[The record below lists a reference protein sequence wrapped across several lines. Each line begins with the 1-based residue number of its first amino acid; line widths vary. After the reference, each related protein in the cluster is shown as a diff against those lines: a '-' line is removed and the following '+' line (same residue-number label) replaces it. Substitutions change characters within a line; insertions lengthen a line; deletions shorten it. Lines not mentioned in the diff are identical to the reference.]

1 MANEGTYYGIGLDVS
16 SMKKSGQEAVD
27 QFNRI
32 GQSADTAGKQ
42 VGKLEEA
49 FQRGRNW
56 DGGGLNDLKESINLT
71 KSALQEL
78 RIQYKDTAAAIQKAG
93 GAGMN
98 SALDAQLKQVKED
111 IDLEEAALKGLEAKL
126 KEMSSGAGPS
136 FRTEMMRLSNTMKQ
150 MRLDGEENTE
160 AYRQL
165 EQRLRELVKANKQ
178 FQQEQKTMAMGAV
191 GMFQGMLNGVQGL
204 MGAYSVASGV
214 VGTFTEDQKK
224 LQEIQTKLQS
234 SMAILIGLQQVAN
247 TLHSTSAFRV
257 TVLTKATQV
266 WHAWNLN
273 TAKGLMTLGTSAQFA
288 RTAAIG
294 LHSALLL
301 LGGAAVIAAIAVIGK
316 LRDEAKKARE
326 EQKKWGEDVGQTV
339 GSQLAEYRRL
349 QVEWER
355 CNGSL
360 DRQKQVVD
368 KNREAWEKLGFEV
381 NDTTTYEKVAVDNS
395 EAVVNALVARAK
407 AAAYASLA
415 EAKYSEAI
423 QLRLAAENAGTKWW
437 QRALVSIAGAPD
449 EYGNGG
455 LTQEQQDE
463 MLASYEEANKQKLL
477 DKAAKLEQEAQ
488 DLIKN
493 GIAQNDVAS
502 ELLKGLPTTVNNTTK
517 STQKTYGDALA
528 EILKQSDDFR
538 KKLTAAEREGV
549 REAFDQQIDIAKS
562 TEDWETYYK
571 ARQDLAKFNYEQEK
585 ADALAAYEATEKEVA
600 AKRSEWQKKGW
611 DTSALDEQLSTAAAL
626 YKQTSDNIEAAYSG
640 ALRDIE
646 TDQKATNDRIAK
658 EEQESL
664 EKRNQNR
671 LEYLKQFGTFEQK
684 LAATI
689 EDFDKRIASAD
700 DEYEK
705 KMLSSQKAEA
715 VYQLYRQY
723 SDIYKLIFADAKSL
737 TGSLLGDAINATQ
750 DEIAKAANDGDVKA
764 LADLYE
770 RLKALTMESENRTRG
785 WGIFGAAS
793 SIAKLNAEM
802 DKGKGADPQ
811 KVAQYQA
818 AIQSSFK
825 EIGSA
830 FSELGKEMEKFDGIL
845 GDIGKTFSALGENA
859 DTFGKA
865 FSGTM
870 TTSEAIG
877 TAVSGT
883 IQLLGMVLNSIKEN
897 KKAQEEWNMT
907 IEEADQKYRM
917 MQLDALDYQQRNL
930 FGVENPYKKA
940 IDGAVQY
947 RASMEALNEQV
958 NKLAGGQVQTGTK
971 KVVDWGNVGKGA
983 AIGAAAGAAVGSII
997 PGIGNIIGAAIGGA
1011 IGLITGAVA
1020 GAVSTKVVPVFEN
1033 LQQHYGQLFD
1043 PDTYQLNER
1052 LLADY
1057 DKLDDATKQIIDNWQ
1072 EIVDKAKEAEEQM
1085 RETFSNLAGDVGKQ
1099 LSDSLVAAFKNGDL
1113 YSAIDDFHD
1122 KMTDTIEDILEQ
1134 LVFSSTM
1141 GAMFDQ
1147 LEQRMMDSF
1156 GIGGDNDIVDD
1167 LLWME
1172 NEYQGKLE
1180 QYNEAM
1186 MQVQKSLRGLGYDVW
1201 ESDQRTAQT
1210 KAALGASQDSVDESN
1225 ARLTTIQGHTFEM
1238 NENVREIKNQHAQ
1251 LVAGNAAILE
1261 HVQGIHSDTAEMRA
1275 TMDEM
1280 KAIAV
1285 VVKSNM
1291 GTIIDRGVKAL

>member
-1 MANEGTYYGIGLDVS
+1 MANEGTYYGIGLDVN

-32 GQSADTAGKQ
+32 GQSADKAAVE
-42 VGKLEEA
+42 VGKLEKE
-49 FQRGRNW
+49 FQRGKNW
-56 DGGGLNDLKESINLT
+56 DGGGINELKESIQLT
-71 KSALQEL
+71 KDYLQQL
-78 RIQYKDTAAAIQKAG
+78 KVQYKDTVAAVQKAG

-98 SALDAQLKQVKED
+98 SALDAQLKQIKED
-111 IDLEEAALKGLEAKL
+111 IDLNEAGLRGLESRL

-178 FQQEQKTMAMGAV
+178 FQQEQKTMAMGAG

-204 MGAYSVASGV
+204 MGAYSVASGI
-214 VGTFTEDQKK
+214 VGTFTDDQKK

-257 TVLTKATQV
+257 TVVTKATQV

-273 TAKGLMTLGTSAQFA
+273 TAKGLMTLGASAQFA
-288 RTAAIG
+288 RTATIG
-294 LHSALLL
+294 LHSAMLL
-301 LGGAAVIAAIAVIGK
+301 LGGAAIIAVIAVISK
-316 LRDEAKKARE
+316 LRDEQKKVRE
-326 EQKKWGEDVGQTV
+326 EQKKWGEDVGQNV
-339 GSQLAEYRRL
+339 GSQIAEYRRL
-349 QVEWER
+349 QAEWEK

-360 DRQKQVVD
+360 DQQKVVVD

-381 NDTTTYEKVAVDNS
+381 NDTTTYEKVAVENS

-415 EAKYSEAI
+415 ETKYSEAI

-437 QRALVSIAGAPD
+437 QRLAVSMAGAPD

-455 LTQEQQDE
+455 LSPDQQQE
-463 MLASYEEANKQKLL
+463 MLASFEESNRQKMLE
-477 DKAAKLEQEAQ
+477 KAAKLEGEAK
-488 DLIKN
+488 DLIEK
-493 GIAQNDVAS
+493 GIAENNIAS
-502 ELLKGLPTTVNNTTK
+502 EILKDLPTTVKNTTNT
-517 STQKTYGDALA
+517 TQQAYDKALE
-528 EILKQSDDFR
+528 EILKQTENFR
-538 KKLTAAEREGV
+538 KQLTAAEREGIQQS
-549 REAFDQQIDIAKS
+549 FDAQIDAANS
-562 TEDWETYYK
+562 NEDWETYYK
-571 ARQDLAKFNYEQEK
+571 ARRDLAKFNYEQEK
-585 ADALAAYEATEKEVA
+585 ADALAAYQATEQEVA
-600 AKRSEWQKKGW
+600 AKRAEWQKKGW
-611 DTSALDEQLSTAAAL
+611 DTSALDEQLTTAANL
-626 YKQTSDNIEAAYSG
+626 YEQKAANIEASFTAS
-640 ALRDIE
+640 LHDIE
-646 TDQKATNDRIAK
+646 DEQRQTNERIAH
-658 EEQESL
+658 EEQEAL
-664 EKRNQNR
+664 DKRNQNR

-689 EDFDKRIASAD
+689 EDFDRKIAASD

-737 TGSLLGDAINATQ
+737 TGGMLADAIEATQ
-750 DEIAKAANDGDVKA
+750 EAIKKAANDNDVKA
-764 LADLYE
+764 LAELYE
-770 RLKALTMESENRTRG
+770 RLKSLTMESENRSRG
-785 WGIFGAAS
+785 WGFAGLFSGIS
-793 SIAKLNAEM
+793 NLDAEIG
-802 DKGKGADPQ
+802 KGKGADPQ
-811 KVAQYQA
+811 KVAQYQN

-830 FSELGKEMEKFDGIL
+830 FSELGKEMEKFDGTIA
-845 GDIGKTFSALGENA
+845 DIGKAFSAIGENA

-870 TTSEAIG
+870 TKAEAIG

-883 IQLLGMVLNSIKEN
+883 IQLLGMVFQSIQAN
-897 KKAQEEWNMT
+897 KKAQEEWNLT
-907 IEEADQKYRM
+907 VDEAAMKYRM
-917 MQLDALDYQQRNL
+917 MQLDALDYKQQNI

-958 NKLAGGQVQTGTK
+958 SKLAGGQVQTGTK

-983 AIGAAAGAAVGSII
+983 AIGAGAGAAVGSII
-997 PGIGNIIGAAIGGA
+997 PGIGTAIGAAIGAA
-1011 IGLITGAVA
+1011 IGLVTGAVA
-1020 GAVSTKVVPVFEN
+1020 GAFSTKTVPVFET
-1033 LQQHYGQLFD
+1033 LEKHYGQLFD
-1043 PDTYQLNER
+1043 PKTYELNPQ

-1057 DKLDDATKQIIDNWQ
+1057 DKLDDATKQIVDNWQ
-1072 EIVDKAKEAEEQM
+1072 DIVDKAKEAEEQM
-1085 RETFSNLAGDVGKQ
+1085 RENFSNLAGDVGNQ
-1099 LSDSLVAAFKNGDL
+1099 LSDALVAAFRNGDV
-1113 YSAIDDFHD
+1113 YDAIDDFHD

-1134 LVFSSTM
+1134 LVFSATM

-1156 GIGGDNDIVDD
+1156 GMGGDQDIVDD

-1225 ARLTTIQGHTFEM
+1225 ARLTTIQGHTFEI

-1261 HVQGIHSDTAEMRA
+1261 HVQGIHSDTAEMRE
-1275 TMDEM
+1275 TLSEM
-1280 KAIAV
+1280 KSIAT

-1291 GTIIDRGVKAL
+1291 GTIIDRGVKSL